1 MRAAAS
7 SRTSALAAA
16 AALGMLA
23 ITALPG
29 PAGSASAATEPT
41 GPPTAA
47 PAGQQATDRSNVGA
61 THSAQLLRQL
71 AAPAGSTGLS
81 ASVIAGAIQ
90 GVDVASFQHPQ
101 GEAISWPD
109 VAAAGIRFA
118 EVKATEGAYYQNPFA
133 LTDLAQAQAAG
144 LAVGAY
150 AFAIPNGTATSSK
163 NPVTQADYFVNYL
176 GSASRTVPAVLDIE
190 YDPNVG
196 SDHTN
201 QCYGL
206 TPAAMVSW
214 VSAYVTE
221 IQHKTGRLPI
231 IYTPISWWNNC
242 AGGSNAFSQLPLW
255 VPTYT
260 TAASP
265 GLPAGW
271 GNWSIWQYTSTGT
284 VPGID
289 YAGHTDLDQLNPGLF
304 ALLDP
309 GNQRGSAG
317 SSVYWRVKPAVPVAG
332 QTASY
337 SGSGLPAG
345 IMISHTGRVTG
356 WPDRP
361 GSYAARVTAKNSQGV
376 SGSVSFT
383 WTVTP
388 AADAGPVGPV
398 RLNKGGMC
406 LHDAG
411 NRSASGTPVN
421 IWTCNGGAAE
431 QWTVVKDD
439 TVRIH
444 GMCLAVPGRDLAEL
458 RRCSGSGAQ
467 HWLAGTRGRLINP
480 ASGECL
486 TDPSGSTRNG
496 HRVALRSCTG
506 KADQQWT
513 LPPGPVVSQIPGRC
527 LDDSKN
533 GTVSGTPVDLWTCN
547 GGDAQA
553 WRARPDGTLRIHSK
567 CLAVAQPG
575 TVSGALVEL
584 RDCSGSQA
592 QQWRMPADRG
602 GVSLVNSLS
611 GLCLADPGDA
621 TANGTRLQ
629 VVTCSASDPGM
640 AWRVH

>member
-1 MRAAAS
+1 MRAAS
-7 SRTSALAAA
+7 SLRAAALAAA
-16 AALGMLA
+16 AALGVLA

-29 PAGSASAATEPT
+29 PAGPASAATEPT
-41 GPPTAA
+41 GQPA
-47 PAGQQATDRSNVGA
+47 PEPASQPAPDRFNVGA
-61 THSAQLLRQL
+61 THSPKLLRQL
-71 AAPAGSTGLS
+71 AGPAGGAGLS
-81 ASVIAGAIQ
+81 ASAIAGAVQ
-90 GVDVASFQHPQ
+90 GVDVASFQHPG

-118 EVKATEGAYYQNPFA
+118 EIKATEGAYYHNPFA
-133 LTDLAQAQAAG
+133 PTDLAQAKAAG

-150 AFAIPNGTATSSK
+150 AFAIPNGNGASK
-163 NPVTQADYFVNYL
+163 SPVTQADYLVSYL

-190 YDPNVG
+190 YDPYVTT
-196 SDHTN
+196 DHTN

-206 TPAAMVSW
+206 TPSAMVSW
-214 VSAYVTE
+214 VSAFVTE

-231 IYTPISWWNNC
+231 IYTPISWWGTC
-242 AGGSNAFSQLPLW
+242 AGGSSAFSQLPLW
-255 VPTYT
+255 VPAYT

-271 GNWSIWQYTSTGT
+271 GNWSIWQYTSAGT
-284 VPGID
+284 VSGID
-289 YAGHTDLDQLNPGLF
+289 DAGHTDLDQLNPGLL

-309 GNQRGSAG
+309 GNQRGGAG
-317 SSVYWRVKPAVPVAG
+317 SSVYWRVKPAVALAG
-332 QTASY
+332 QALSF
-337 SGSGLPAG
+337 SGSGLPRG
-345 IMISHTGRVTG
+345 IMISHTGLVTG

-361 GSYAARVTAKNSQGV
+361 GSYAARLTAKNSQGV

-383 WTVTP
+383 WTVSR
-388 AADAGPVGPV
+388 AADVGPVGPI

-411 NRSASGTPVN
+411 NRAASGTPVN
-421 IWTCNGGAAE
+421 IWRCNGGDAE

-486 TDPSGSTRNG
+486 TDPSGSTTNG
-496 HRVALRSCTG
+496 QRVALRSCTG
-506 KADQQWT
+506 KADQQWS
-513 LPPGPVVSQIPGRC
+513 LPAGPVVSQIPGRC

-533 GTVSGTPVDLWTCN
+533 GTASGTPVDLWTCN

-553 WRARPDGTLRIHSK
+553 WRARPDGTLRIHRK
-567 CLAVAQPG
+567 CLAVAKPG
-575 TVSGALVEL
+575 TSGSLVEL

-592 QQWRMPADRG
+592 QRWRMPADRG
-602 GVSLVNSLS
+602 GVSLVNKAS

-629 VVTCSASDPGM
+629 VVTCSASAPGM